1 MLSVTGVVRRPVTQR
16 PSGRQNPAITIN
28 APLSRKAP
36 TAAGKPPSIDAEV
49 ARRAAPGVDQAT
61 LIGIH
66 VRRLRKT
73 PHNPIAIDSAMRPDA
88 ASADDAPA
96 PFKPCTITAKELA
109 MPTKAES
116 KPADTAWKETEPRI
130 EWVLVPQPLG

>member
-1 MLSVTGVVRRPVTQR
+1 MLSVTGVVRRPATQR
-16 PSGRQNPAITIN
+16 PSGRRNPAITIN

-61 LIGIH
+61 LIGIR
-66 VRRLRKT
+66 VR
-73 PHNPIAIDSAMRPDA
+73 I
-88 ASADDAPA
+88 
-96 PFKPCTITAKELA
+96 
-109 MPTKAES
+109 
-116 KPADTAWKETEPRI
+116 ADTAWKETEPRI